1 MVSIIGAKPDLLL
14 SRNTTTG
21 GLTKLKPEVNIF
33 RILCGKP
40 ILKFTKQL
48 NSYLKFLKFIGTYS
62 VLPHVYLHCLHGTG
76 GCASVLPLP
85 GWQMNVNVNVY
96 LRMRYTCATM
106 EVSSVRGTPSSS

>member
-1 MVSIIGAKPDLLL
+1 MKLPIMEYFSKGLKVVRSWREHHLGGNLIFIL

-21 GLTKLKPEVNIF
+21 GLTKLEPEVNIF

-48 NSYLKFLKFIGTYS
+48 TSYLKFLKFIGFLTC
-62 VLPHVYLHCLHGTG
+62 V
-76 GCASVLPLP
+76 
-85 GWQMNVNVNVY
+85 
-96 LRMRYTCATM
+96 YTCATM